1 MNIQTHIP
9 SRALGEFVDSIVFLS
24 GDTMGTGV
32 AFPRMQQTII
42 INMGGNFTTSD
53 LYQAGSEEEELS
65 SLVWI
70 NGKHDAPFMLGN
82 RGQMA
87 MFAIGIKLGM
97 LPFFAPLPASES
109 SDATLDAVH
118 WCSKEI
124 FFLREKLFYCSNLP
138 DAFALIEAFLL
149 ELLQQRD
156 FHQLTK
162 IKWLSQAIHNHSVNE
177 ICHTLG
183 ITRKRLRNEA
193 LHFLGSS
200 VKNAQGILRLNQT
213 LRTIAFNSDRSL
225 SSLHEYYDQSHFIN
239 DFKARTGITPL
250 QYRRLCQQFPAIK
263 YTPNF
268 LPLSKE
274 TFLQFLDK

>member
-1 MNIQTHIP
+1 MYFQTHIP

-32 AFPRMQQTII
+32 AFPRIQQTII
-42 INMGGNFTTSD
+42 INMGANFTSSD
-53 LYQAGSEEEELS
+53 LYKKGSKEEEVK

-82 RGQMA
+82 RGEMS

-97 LPFFAPLPASES
+97 LPFFAPLPASET
-109 SDATLDAVH
+109 SDTTLDALH
-118 WCSKEI
+118 WCPGEI
-124 FFLREKLFYCSNLP
+124 FFLREKLFYCSNLQ
-138 DAFALIEAFLL
+138 DAFALIEEFLIQ
-149 ELLQQRD
+149 LLKQRD
-156 FHQLTK
+156 LHQLPK
-162 IKWLSQAIHNHSVNE
+162 ISWLSKAIQNNSVNE

-213 LRTIAFNSDRSL
+213 LRSIAFNSDRSL

-239 DFKARTGITPL
+239 DFKSRTGITPL

-268 LPLSKE
+268 LPLRKE